1 MTGWHTYGI
10 DYGNSTNEFILL
22 GTAAGFYLPLGIDGN
37 YVELE
42 NTGGDNWDLTARYN
56 GIGIDT
62 ESFTHDFTTGLK
74 DITFEWTPGDT
85 YRQVITI
92 IPYSLTRPDDLW
104 NLPNRDVPELSIA
117 AHYFGTLSTGNLQP
131 LLLDDSTSDTDFQY
145 YTTASGSTV
154 DASIRKTR
162 TPAAITTITRPFN
175 ADPIFSGGTVNS
187 FQVVES
193 PTHTFVTETPTAGA
207 TAYRGYVFEES
218 DPPLMEKIEWRNL
231 TDAEIDI
238 DTYQPLYT
246 AGRFYRLP
254 VVTLDADLS
263 ADTALFDVSLIED
276 YTDAVYGSL
285 GSPPYPTITDI
296 SITFALHYGYVRATC
311 DIDWEWGGSPV
322 SDIGSFPLPA
332 RFTIDGAGDFSGN
345 LVWDSNGSAGG
356 GDLINVP
363 ISGNI
368 ANANLRSDYWPHDDE
383 EIIEPASPKVWFPEY
398 FESEKTDAT
407 KDWAL
412 KKNKAATIQGAAVL
426 LASTFS
432 TSTISPYDV
441 ITATVAID
449 SGSIPTGMAI
459 NLPGSPALL
468 AGTSGVYGDGR
479 YNINITGTPTEDED
493 GEVQFKI
500 TIENNSITKVYK
512 SRTFSWIV
520 GTGTPVTFTLEYP
533 SPFTNTA
540 TPPGAGFDWRIDGTT
555 AVLTNYSITATV
567 TGGTSPFTFSLH
579 SGTLPPNALLNASTG
594 AIYTTGINTLEPSE
608 TGSCVIKVVDD
619 VADEA
624 FSITYNWEYIG

>member
-104 NLPNRDVPELSIA
+104 HLPNRDVPELSVIP
-117 AHYFGTLSTGNLQP
+117 FQP
-131 LLLDDSTSDTDFQY
+131 LLLDDSTSDGDFQY
-145 YTTASGSTV
+145 YTATGF

-162 TPAAITTITRPFN
+162 SPSDIITISRPFN
-175 ADPIFSGGTVNS
+175 LDPVGAGSVVEYP
-187 FQVVES
+187 VVES
-193 PTHTFVTETPTAGA
+193 PTHTFA
-207 TAYRGYVFEES
+207 TQFTSGFWGSFFRGFVFEES
-218 DPPLMEKIEWRNL
+218 DPPLVEKIEWRDL
-231 TDAEIDI
+231 TDALIDR
-238 DTYQPLYT
+238 DTYFPVYVIG
-246 AGRFYRLP
+246 AAYYLP
-254 VVTLDADLS
+254 IVSLECDLS
-263 ADTALFDVSLIED
+263 VDTPLFDVTAIES
-276 YTDAVYGSL
+276 YVAASV

-296 SITFALHYGYVRATC
+296 RIIFRAHYGYVLANC
-311 DIDWEWGGSPV
+311 DLQWEWGGSP
-322 SDIGSFPLPA
+322 SSGWGAFPLAA
-332 RFTIDGAGDFSGN
+332 RFVIDGAGDFSGN
-345 LVWDSNGSAGG
+345 LVWDSNGSFGG
-356 GDLINVP
+356 GNLINVP
-363 ISGNI
+363 ISGNVT
-368 ANANLRSDYWPHDDE
+368 NANLRSDYWPHDDE
-383 EIIEPASPKVWFPEY
+383 EIIEPASPKIWLPEY
-398 FESEKTDAT
+398 FESEKTDLT

-412 KKNKAATIQGAAVL
+412 KKDKSATIKGAAVL
-426 LASTFS
+426 IG
-432 TSTISPYDV
+432 TSSLTGYTIDTT
-441 ITATVAID
+441 TALIEID
-449 SGSIPTGMAI
+449 SGSIPTGMSI
-459 NLPGSPALL
+459 NLPSVPI
-468 AGTSGVYGDGR
+468 SGR
-479 YNINITGTPTEDED
+479 YPINITGTPTEDED

-500 TIENNSITKVYK
+500 TIENNSITSVYK

-520 GTGTPVTFTLEYP
+520 GDGSPVTFTLEYP

-540 TPPGAGFDWRIDGTT
+540 TPPGTGFDWRIDGTT

-567 TGGTSPFTFSLH
+567 TGGTSPFAFSLH